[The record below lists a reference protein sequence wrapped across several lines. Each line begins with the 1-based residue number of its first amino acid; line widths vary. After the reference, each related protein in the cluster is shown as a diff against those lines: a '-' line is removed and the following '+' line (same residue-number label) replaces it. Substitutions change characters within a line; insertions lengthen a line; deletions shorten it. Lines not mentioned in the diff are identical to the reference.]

1 MAANA
6 SGPAPRKEGP
16 LLGLAAAVALGVLSV
31 AGAAQ
36 AYRPFDSTDASVPAP
51 GEFELEL
58 GPLGL
63 IEEGGRRTLVAPKVI
78 LNLGVWHN
86 WEVVLEGRQLVS
98 LGQPTDGPR
107 YRLVDTG
114 AFIKGVVRRGSLQGE
129 TAPSVGVEVGALLPT
144 VNGDPGMG
152 FAGLL
157 ILSHRLPALTA
168 HLNGV
173 ATFTRTQDWAFA
185 TGLILEGPSSWVVRP
200 VGETV
205 VEQVVGGERLLSGLI
220 GAIWRADED
229 LVLDLAGRSV
239 RAGDTNVWEI
249 RAGLTW
255 FTQLWRPE

>member
-1 MAANA
+1 MLMGA
-6 SGPAPRKEGP
+6 SGLRAALVIGILLVAVGPAR
-16 LLGLAAAVALGVLSV
+16 
-31 AGAAQ
+31 

-63 IEEGGRRTLVAPKVI
+63 IEEGGRRTLVAPKMI
-78 LNLGVWHN
+78 LNLGVLPN
-86 WEVVLEGRQLVS
+86 WEVVVEGRQLLS
-98 LGQPTDGPR
+98 LGEQAGEPR

-114 AFIKGVVRRGSLQGE
+114 AFIKGVLRPGSLQGQ
-129 TAPSVGVEVGALLPT
+129 TAPSVGIEVGALLPT

-152 FAGLL
+152 LAGLL
-157 ILSHRLPALTA
+157 IFSHRVPALTA

-173 ATFTRTQDWAFA
+173 ASYTRTQDWAFA